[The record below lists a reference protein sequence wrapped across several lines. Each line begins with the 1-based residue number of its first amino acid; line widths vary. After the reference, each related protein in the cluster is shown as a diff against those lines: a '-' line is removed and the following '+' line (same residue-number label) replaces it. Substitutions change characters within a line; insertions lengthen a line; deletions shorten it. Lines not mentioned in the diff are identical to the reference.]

1 MPLAPGAGGGSLLE
15 IVPSGSQGSFPGGG
29 SVLVVGIDVG
39 AVVVVMGFV
48 AT

>member
-1 MPLAPGAGGGSLLE
+1 MPLGAGGGLLVE
-15 IVPSGSQGSFPGGG
+15 IVPSSTFPGGG

-39 AVVVVMGFV
+39 VVVVVMGFV